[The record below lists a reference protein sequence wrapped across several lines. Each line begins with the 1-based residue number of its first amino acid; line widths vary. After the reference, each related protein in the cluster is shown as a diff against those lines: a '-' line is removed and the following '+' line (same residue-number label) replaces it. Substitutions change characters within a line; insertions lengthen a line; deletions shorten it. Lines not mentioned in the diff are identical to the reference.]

1 MKTYKSHGEDETYAI
16 GKSFASGL
24 SRGDIIA
31 LDGDLGCGKTAFV
44 KGVAEFF
51 GCSDEVSSPTFTLVN
66 QYDGDITL
74 YHFDVYRL
82 ENPSIEE
89 CDWMDDYLFGDGI
102 CLIEWADNISAV
114 LPDSTV
120 RVRISKTAED
130 ENMRIITIE
139 NSESRG

>member
-1 MKTYKSHGEDETYAI
+1 MKTYKSRSEAETRAT
-16 GKSFASGL
+16 GKAFAAEL
-24 SRGDIIA
+24 CRGDVIA

-51 GCSDEVSSPTFTLVN
+51 GCAEEVSSPTFTLVN

-120 RVRISKTAED
+120 RVCISKTAED
-130 ENMRIITIE
+130 ENTRVITIE
-139 NSESRG
+139 NSES